1 MADDQTTGGNLAI
14 PDDTR
19 QKFGDLVDLIEKSE
33 SMNDEERQYW
43 INILPI
49 MTPEQIQS
57 LRDILVNERNQ
68 LAAIDAKYAKEIQSV
83 GEEQFIKQ
91 VSEDRRKRSAG
102 RTQAEAKT
110 KEQEDASADAL
121 LKEIDNAA

>member
-1 MADDQTTGGNLAI
+1 MADTQTTLTI
-14 PDDTR
+14 PDETA
-19 QKFGDLVDLIEKSE
+19 QKWPDLIELIKKSE

-49 MTPEQIQS
+49 MTPEQQQS
-57 LRDILVNERNQ
+57 LRDILVNERDQ

-91 VSEDRRKRSAG
+91 VGEERRARSEERAK
-102 RTQAEAKT
+102 AEQQDKS
-110 KEQEDASADAL
+110 QESASADAL
-121 LKEIDNAA
+121 LQQIDQV